1 MCGEKDRAHR
11 HLHDAL
17 GSPPRVR
24 GKGGRGAG
32 IRTGAGITPACAGKR
47 SNSAAMRSRSEDH
60 PRVCGEKNPMQMIAQ
75 FRQGSPPRVRGK
87 AAGWRQLHTGQRITP
102 ACAGKRERVIIWQC
116 FAWDHPRVCGEKHC
130 GGACEWRHV
139 GSPPRVRG
147 KVKLLFLAVNP
158 LRITPACAG
167 KRERVIIWQ
176 CFAWDHP
183 RVCGEKHCGGA
194 CEWRHVGSPPR
205 VRGKANYEIG
215 RNISDGITPACAGKS
230 CRRSRR
236 RPSSRD
242 HPRVCGEKQ
251 ESRSQPYPWIG
262 SPPRVRGKAPC
273 PSRR

>member
-1 MCGEKDRAHR
+1 MCGEK
-11 HLHDAL
+11 
-17 GSPPRVR
+17 
-24 GKGGRGAG
+24 
-32 IRTGAGITPACAGKR
+32 TGAI
-47 SNSAAMRSRSEDH
+47 
-60 PRVCGEKNPMQMIAQ
+60 EKPSSGM
-75 FRQGSPPRVRGK
+75 
-87 AAGWRQLHTGQRITP
+87 
-102 ACAGKRERVIIWQC
+102 
-116 FAWDHPRVCGEKHC
+116 
-130 GGACEWRHV
+130 

-242 HPRVCGEKQ
+242 HPRVCGEKVITSHTGKQ
-251 ESRSQPYPWIG
+251 SKG
-262 SPPRVRGKAPC
+262 SPPRVRGKAICKRTKRTARRITPACAGKSC
-273 PSRR
+273 PFRPHCGLSWDHPRVCGEKTLRDSFSTLRLGSPPRVRGKDKRKP

>member
-147 KVKLLFLAVNP
+147 K
-158 LRITPACAG
+158 
-167 KRERVIIWQ
+167 
-176 CFAWDHP
+176 
-183 RVCGEKHCGGA
+183 
-194 CEWRHVGSPPR
+194 
-205 VRGKANYEIG
+205 ANYEIG

>member
-1 MCGEKDRAHR
+1 MCGEK
-11 HLHDAL
+11 
-17 GSPPRVR
+17 
-24 GKGGRGAG
+24 
-32 IRTGAGITPACAGKR
+32 TGAI
-47 SNSAAMRSRSEDH
+47 
-60 PRVCGEKNPMQMIAQ
+60 EKPSSGM
-75 FRQGSPPRVRGK
+75 
-87 AAGWRQLHTGQRITP
+87 
-102 ACAGKRERVIIWQC
+102 
-116 FAWDHPRVCGEKHC
+116 
-130 GGACEWRHV
+130 

-242 HPRVCGEKQ
+242 HPRVCGEKRFFCWKGNAH
-251 ESRSQPYPWIG
+251 EG
-262 SPPRVRGKAPC
+262 SPPRVRGKAYACVLPASATRITPAC
-273 PSRR
+273 AGKRLKKALKNKDF

>member
-1 MCGEKDRAHR
+1 MCGEK
-11 HLHDAL
+11 
-17 GSPPRVR
+17 
-24 GKGGRGAG
+24 
-32 IRTGAGITPACAGKR
+32 TGAI
-47 SNSAAMRSRSEDH
+47 
-60 PRVCGEKNPMQMIAQ
+60 EKPSSGM
-75 FRQGSPPRVRGK
+75 
-87 AAGWRQLHTGQRITP
+87 
-102 ACAGKRERVIIWQC
+102 
-116 FAWDHPRVCGEKHC
+116 
-130 GGACEWRHV
+130 

-242 HPRVCGEKQ
+242 HPRVCGEKFWFT
-251 ESRSQPYPWIG
+251 SYPYSASG
-262 SPPRVRGKAPC
+262 SPPRVRGKVDCQCIGFPTDGITPACAGKSQRLP
-273 PSRR
+273 